1 MVWLGDDLNTMA
13 VVGSIRAPDV
23 VIDNLKGAVCGSP
36 VDNQMYDIAIIL
48 LKHAVECALQHL
60 SGIVGYRDV
69 SNDHCILFIV

>member
-1 MVWLGDDLNTMA
+1 MVWLGGHLDAMA
-13 VVGSIRAPDV
+13 IVGSVGAPDV

-36 VDNQMYDIAIIL
+36 IYNQMYDIAIIL